1 MLLSGK
7 LNGEVRK
14 LANKIVCGNYQ
25 CIYNDSTHCNLK
37 SIALNG
43 NGVCVL
49 AKYQYP
55 IEIKN
60 KNEDPLKGSNTC

>member
-1 MLLSGK
+1 MLLK
-7 LNGEVRK
+7 EKQNWQVRK
-14 LANKIVCGNYQ
+14 LANKIICGNHK
-25 CIYNDSTHCNLK
+25 CIYNNSTHCNLK
-37 SIALNG
+37 TIALND

-60 KNEDPLKGSNTC
+60 KNEDLLKESNAY